1 MRTAVFIVWL
11 LTAALVVPSAGQEAG
26 GPPSMS
32 FDEALAKLAT
42 YEVGHDRAALI
53 SLQAIVYRES
63 ASPEKRKTMETAFI
77 KFLESNAT
85 RAGKDQVCRHLML
98 IGSTASVPVLTKML
112 GSEETADMARY
123 ALERIPGAAV
133 DKALRSMLP
142 KTKGRVQV
150 GIINTL
156 GQRKDN
162 LAVPALRTLVT
173 GSDAAVAAAAAAAL
187 GDIGTPQAAKALADV
202 RLKTSGAVRAEA
214 DDAYLRAADALV
226 ARGDKKGAFAIYKQ
240 LSAPGEP
247 EMIRIGALRG
257 LAVSGGKDAVPLLA
271 EALKAAEPAVQA
283 QAIRQLATIQ
293 GPEVTKLLSERMSS
307 ADALARVRILAALSD
322 RGDAAAQPVF
332 VNALK
337 DSTLEVR
344 LAALEGMGRLGGRP
358 AVRILAETAATATE
372 AAEQNAAREA
382 LNRLTGEGVDEA
394 VVAGIPEGDAKV
406 RVELMRAAAARGTSA
421 ATPALLQAARDPD
434 RTVRREALRALRDT
448 AAPSDAEA
456 IIAVLR
462 TAQSADRRE
471 AERALSAVLARSES
485 APVAPVISAY
495 QSETNTAVRASLLQ
509 VMAQMGREESL
520 PVLRSAL
527 KASSDEIRRAGIL
540 ALSEWPT
547 PAPMPDL
554 LAIAKGDSNP
564 AFQILALRGYI
575 RLVGLPAAGRSA
587 SATAALLEE
596 AMSLA
601 KQPDE
606 KKAVLALL
614 PKFPCPESL
623 KIAEAAMKDASVANE
638 AKLAADRV
646 RRSLAQR

>member
-1 MRTAVFIVWL
+1 MRRTAVFIL
-11 LTAALVVPSAGQEAG
+11 LILTAALAVPSAGQEAG

-42 YEVGHDRAALI
+42 YEVGHGRAALV
-53 SLQAIVYRES
+53 SLRTIVDKDS
-63 ASPEKRKTMETAFI
+63 ASPEKRKAMEAAFI

-85 RAGKDQVCRHLML
+85 RAGKDQACRHLML
-98 IGSTASVPVLTKML
+98 VGSTASVPVLTKML

-142 KTKGRVQV
+142 KTTGRVKI

-156 GQRKDN
+156 GRRKDD

-173 GSDAAVAAAAAAAL
+173 GSDAAVATAAAGAL
-187 GDIGTPQAAKALADV
+187 GDIGTPQAAKALAAV

-214 DDAYLRAADALV
+214 DDAYLRAADSLA

-240 LSAPGEP
+240 LSAPGSP

-257 LAVSGGKDAVPLLA
+257 LAASGGKDAVPLLA
-271 EALKAAEPAVQA
+271 EALKASEPAVQA
-283 QAIRQLATIQ
+283 QAIRQLSTIQ
-293 GPEVTKLLSERMSS
+293 GPEVTKLLSERISS
-307 ADALARVRILAALSD
+307 ADALAKVRIIAALSD
-322 RGDAAAQPVF
+322 RGDTAARPVF
-332 VNALK
+332 ASSLK

-344 LAALEGMGRLGGRP
+344 LAALEGMGRLGGQP
-358 AVRILAETAATATE
+358 AVKILAETAATASE

-382 LNRLTGEGVDEA
+382 LSRLTGEGVDEA
-394 VVAGIPEGDAKV
+394 VIAGISGGDAKV
-406 RVELMRAAAARGTSA
+406 RVELMRAAAARGIAA
-421 ATPALLQAARDPD
+421 ATPALLQAARDSD
-434 RTVRREALRALRDT
+434 RNVRREALRALRDT

-485 APVAPVISAY
+485 APVAPVMSAY
-495 QSETNTAVRASLLQ
+495 QSETNAAVRASLLQ

-520 PVLRSAL
+520 PTLRGAL
-527 KASSDEIRRAGIL
+527 KDSSDEIRRAGIL

-575 RLVGLPAAGRSA
+575 RLVGLPAGRSA
-587 SATAALLEE
+587 SATAALLAE

-614 PKFPCPESL
+614 PKFACPESL

-638 AKLAADRV
+638 ARLAADRL